1 MCKGSKNYIT
11 EVLQRGN
18 HFVAAYTLY
27 NFPAYVTTFI
37 LKYRKNASRHPF
49 SYNSEEAP
57 NKLAFF
63 KSEEII
69 FV

>member
-11 EVLQRGN
+11 EVLQRSN
-18 HFVAAYTLY
+18 HFVTVCTLY

-37 LKYRKNASRHPF
+37 LKYRKNAPRHLM
-49 SYNSEEAP
+49 SDNSEEAP

-63 KSEEII
+63 NSEGVI